1 MTVTMTRA
9 DRAYYVAQQRIVRDA
24 TDTAQSAWSALDPA
38 DLTGSWAE
46 ARPVIVDAVEQAQ
59 ADAVVLAPRY
69 IAGTLA
75 AAHAVSRP
83 LGELATAAFVG
94 RATNGLPLSSLMDFA
109 FSYYRRALALHAP
122 PSEAKAMG
130 LARLLRYT
138 STEVAD
144 SGRLSVH
151 VGSVLEPEVAGYE
164 RVVHLPACG
173 RCIQLAGRLY
183 RYSTG
188 FLRHPRC
195 DCSMKPVTRDQW
207 HTQRPANTPA
217 ALFAAMTRAQQD
229 QAFGPGGAE
238 AIRAGA
244 DLSRVVNAR
253 RKGSV
258 YVAGGREYTRDSTTA
273 RGVGRQ
279 LGQVNRKR
287 GQRYRRSSTARPT
300 PAQLVNAARDENELV
315 NQLRRFGYITDRTN

>member
-1 MTVTMTRA
+1 MTRA
-9 DRAYYVAQQRIVRDA
+9 DRAYYVAQQRVVRNVA
-24 TDTAQSAWSALDPA
+24 DTAQSAWSGLNPA
-38 DLTGSWAE
+38 DVNGSWE
-46 ARPVIVDAVEQAQ
+46 QARPVIVDAVEQAQ
-59 ADAVVLAPRY
+59 ADAAALAPRY

-83 LGELATAAFVG
+83 LGELVNAAFAG
-94 RATNGLPLSSLMDFA
+94 RATNGLPLASLMDFA
-109 FSYYRRALALHAP
+109 FSYYQRALALEAP
-122 PSEAKAMG
+122 PSEAKALG

-144 SGRLSVH
+144 AGRLAVH
-151 VGSVLEPEVAGYE
+151 IGSVLEPEVAGYE

-207 HTQRPANTPA
+207 RTERPTNSPA
-217 ALFAAMTRAQQD
+217 TLFAAMTRAQQD
-229 QAFGPGGAE
+229 KAFGPGGAT

-258 YVAGGREYTRDSTTA
+258 YIAGGREYTRDSTTV

-279 LGQVNRKR
+279 LGQLNRKP
-287 GQRYRRSSTARPT
+287 GQRYRRSGTARPT
-300 PAQLVNAARDENELV
+300 PAQLVNAATGENDLRD
-315 NQLRRFGYITDRTN
+315 QLRRFGYVK